1 MRLIASVACV
11 YCGAEFHIDNP
22 SITAFDEMSLRLA
35 EHVAK
40 AHPARS
46 DEARVITNPEAL

>member
-11 YCGAEFHIDNP
+11 YCGAEFDIDSP
-22 SITAFDEMSLRLA
+22 SITAFGEMSLRLA

-40 AHPARS
+40 THPPPIHCTERLEKE
-46 DEARVITNPEAL
+46 D